1 MPQYVIYTD
10 EKITVWQ
17 RVGLVI
23 EAESERELEEILN
36 EPPLFY
42 KAMKQGRI
50 EYNGETEP
58 YWESENHADWDHD
71 NAEIKHIIH
80 PKEATL

>member
-1 MPQYVIYTD
+1 MAKYVIYTD

-23 EAESERELEEILN
+23 EAESERQLNEIMN
-36 EPPLFY
+36 EPPLF
-42 KAMKQGRI
+42 KQAMQSGRI

-58 YWESENHADWDHD
+58 YWETEDHSEWDHD
-71 NAEIKHIIH
+71 NFELKHIIFE
-80 PKEATL
+80 KAAA

>member
-1 MPQYVIYTD
+1 MAKYVIYTY

-23 EAESERELEEILN
+23 EAESERQLNEIMN
-36 EPPLFY
+36 EPPLF
-42 KAMKQGRI
+42 KQAMQSGQI

-58 YWESENHADWDHD
+58 YWESENHAEWDHD
-71 NAEIKHIIH
+71 NWDIRHIIYE
-80 PKEATL
+80 KKV